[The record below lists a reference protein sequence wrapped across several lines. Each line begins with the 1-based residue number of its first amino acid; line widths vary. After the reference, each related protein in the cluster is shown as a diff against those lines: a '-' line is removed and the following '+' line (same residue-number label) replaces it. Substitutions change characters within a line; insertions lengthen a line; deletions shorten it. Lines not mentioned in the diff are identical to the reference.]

1 MLVIMRNLLLIMVLL
16 LVPPVYAEV
25 YRSVDEDGN
34 PVFTDQ
40 PTEGAEKIELKEIQT
55 IDRQPV
61 KLEPAEGTGPTIEVD
76 STEESVPEELAGYTG
91 LSITSPQ
98 DNESIREN
106 AGNVTVS
113 VAINPELNQSAGH
126 QLVLIMDGTELM
138 KSTSTTFNTSN
149 LDRGTHNV
157 SVAVIDRDGKEILRS
172 NAVTFH
178 LQRHSALHKNQPPP
192 PAPNPQPG
200 P

>member
-1 MLVIMRNLLLIMVLL
+1 MNMRNLLLIMILL
-16 LVPPVYAEV
+16 LIPPLYAEV

-61 KLEPAEGTGPTIEVD
+61 GLEAGGEPQTVEVD
-76 STEESVPEELAGYTG
+76 STDEAGSDELAGYTG
-91 LSITSPQ
+91 LSITSPE
-98 DNESIREN
+98 DNESIRDN
-106 AGNVTVS
+106 AGNVTVN
-113 VAINPELNQSAGH
+113 VAISPDLNQSAGH
-126 QLVLIMDGTELM
+126 QLVVILDGTELM
-138 KSTSTTFNTSN
+138 KTTSTSINTSN
-149 LDRGTHNV
+149 LDRGTHSI

-172 NAVTFH
+172 SAVTFH
-178 LQRHSALHKNQPPP
+178 LQRYSTQHKNQPPP
-192 PAPNPQPG
+192 PAPNPQPA